1 MECHAAGGAGRGPGD
16 RANQRVHTPRVR
28 FRPLVRSVVFSA
40 LFSVGAGV
48 ASGQPGPRTLVLP
61 PRTIGVDAE
70 TARVFTSLLAGEL
83 ESRRV
88 PIVPASTLPQDAPS
102 GEAACDESPCA
113 TELARG
119 AGAER
124 VVFGTLTRLG
134 TKIIVRIRSQATEAP
149 EPDYSDQITATR
161 ESDLD
166 AVARRIAETLAGGRP
181 DASRASVLSITEQET
196 KSPRRR
202 ASNAGI
208 GLRGQVL
215 LPVADS
221 YGGASQL
228 AGFRMTSRYE
238 TPTGIFI
245 ESTPI
250 VGLMWGSGNV
260 DWTILD
266 VAVGRVLGT
275 GDSAPYF
282 LGGLGLHT
290 VHVERTVPYTYT
302 DPYYGTYPYNRT
314 ASENA
319 TTLSGEVGLGWML
332 LRTYDFSL
340 LADIRYHAVF
350 GAFDHVDGKGAH
362 GVIVSFG
369 TTH

>member
-1 MECHAAGGAGRGPGD
+1 MSRGGTGRRVAGAGD
-16 RANQRVHTPRVR
+16 IESWKVHTAAVI
-28 FRPLVRSVVFSA
+28 FRPLVRILVLVA
-40 LFSVGAGV
+40 LLPVGAAV
-48 ASGQPGPRTLVLP
+48 AFAQSAPRTLVLP

-83 ESRRV
+83 ESRHV
-88 PIVPASTLPQDAPS
+88 TVVPASSLPQELPS

-124 VVFGTLTRLG
+124 VVFVTLTRLG
-134 TKIIVRIRSQATEAP
+134 TKIIVRVRSQATEAP

-166 AVARRIAETLAGGRP
+166 AVARRIAETLAGGRA
-181 DASRASVLSITEQET
+181 DASRATVRSITEQET
-196 KSPRRR
+196 RTPRRR

-208 GLRGQVL
+208 GLRGLVL

-221 YGGASQL
+221 YGGGSQL

-250 VGLMWGSGNV
+250 VGLLWGGGNV
-260 DWTILD
+260 EWTILD
-266 VAVGRVLGT
+266 VAVGRVLGD

-290 VHVERTVPYTYT
+290 VHIERSIPYTQT
-302 DPYYGTYPYNRT
+302 DPYFGTYNYNT

-319 TTLSGEVGLGWML
+319 TTLTGEVGLGWML

-340 LADIRYHAVF
+340 LADVRYHVVF
-350 GAFDHVDGKGAH
+350 GSFDHVGGKGAH
-362 GVIVSFG
+362 GVMVSFG